1 MDGMI
6 KSLLLLMGQLVLV
19 DDLELGSEVPILG
32 HILDEDRQPLTGFI
46 VQILL
51 VVNLGEQENDLLKSL
66 VVLAQDEEG
75 VLLEKSCEELVHLLG
90 LIEISLKGQEG
101 QPVGNQGSDIN
112 CGGLELDD
120 FSKSRDC
127 VVLGMHELL
136 SL

>member
-112 CGGLELDD
+112 CGGLELYD